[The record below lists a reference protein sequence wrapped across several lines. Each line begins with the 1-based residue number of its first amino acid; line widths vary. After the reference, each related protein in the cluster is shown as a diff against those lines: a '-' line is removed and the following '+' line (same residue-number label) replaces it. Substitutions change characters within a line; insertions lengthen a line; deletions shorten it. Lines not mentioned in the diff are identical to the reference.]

1 MVEINWTKQAIKD
14 IDNIAA
20 FISRDSEHYAMIQVQ
35 RFFEESVRILERYP
49 RAGKIVREK
58 QDPSIREVLVGS
70 YRVIYKVINKSKID
84 VLTVHHSKRML
95 ANNPR
100 FKK

>member
-14 IDNIAA
+14 IDNIAE

-35 RFFEESVRILERYP
+35 RFFESVRILERYP

-70 YRVIYKVINKSKID
+70 YRVIYKVISKSKID

-100 FKK
+100 FRK